1 MSNDTNTTS
10 SVPPLA
16 TNSTSTTMGNST
28 HANMTSANTT
38 TSPSN
43 QVDDDDAMVTMLTF
57 GPLSS
62 CITLPDLSAKQ
73 LPSSANLS
81 NSAVQAW
88 LTSLPTS
95 SSCSPYSWT
104 FKPDYTE
111 HLNAMGT
118 LQQQLEQLFPTTNS
132 TLAGQAT
139 VNDTW
144 AAAGN
149 GSFFGNTSALGL
161 GSSASS
167 KTLPTGL
174 PLWMGLMIA
183 CAALV
188 HLIALVLHICSDLDA
203 LLPSLAAKLDPQP
216 EDSVLPSHAM
226 PPNESSATLV
236 DAETVQKADVD
247 ADAKVVD
254 LPGYAEPAAAAA
266 LPVATAQR
274 DYATMPT
281 PALISISRKAKRF
294 LVPLLLLS
302 TLGSIGV
309 AVVLNSKFAAG
320 PVNTLPTS
328 LGSSTTV
335 PAPASSS
342 SASIAV
348 LNASTSSSRS
358 DAAPTALA
366 SDIPSS
372 TRQRTSS
379 NATNTTS
386 NIDPAPTQ
394 DRDISPSPSED
405 PGPAATATP
414 SMTRLVKRQNNF
426 FPAVSPTVSSSSAS
440 LASSSAPP
448 VPTASATSSTSLFPP
463 MPTSTSVSAPTSS
476 LSAAPCST
484 TASNTSS
491 SLLVLEKGD
500 SMHRIWW
507 IVMLDLILWFAQ
519 RRRTRK
525 QTALDQARATILDHF
540 APSRLR
546 KV

>member
-10 SVPPLA
+10 SVPRLA
-16 TNSTSTTMGNST
+16 TTSS
-28 HANMTSANTT
+28 
-38 TSPSN
+38 SN
-43 QVDDDDAMVTMLTF
+43 QVDDNDAMVTLLTF
-57 GPLSS
+57 GPMSS

-73 LPSSANLS
+73 LPWSANLS

-111 HLNAMGT
+111 HLNALGT

-144 AAAGN
+144 AAVGN

-167 KTLPTGL
+167 KTLATRL
-174 PLWMGLMIA
+174 PLWMGLTIA

-203 LLPSLAAKLDPQP
+203 LLPSLAVKLHPQP
-216 EDSVLPSHAM
+216 EDSVLPSHVM

-236 DAETVQKADVD
+236 DAEVVQKAHVD

-254 LPGYAEPAAAAA
+254 PPGYAEPAAAAA
-266 LPVATAQR
+266 LAVATAQR

-294 LVPLLLLS
+294 LLPLLLLS
-302 TLGSIGV
+302 ALGSIGV
-309 AVVLNSKFAAG
+309 AVVLSSKFAAG

-328 LGSSTTV
+328 LGSSTTAA
-335 PAPASSS
+335 APASSS
-342 SASIAV
+342 STSMAA
-348 LNASTSSSRS
+348 LNASTSSSPS

-366 SDIPSS
+366 SDIATS
-372 TRQRTSS
+372 TRERTSS

-394 DRDISPSPSED
+394 DRDISPRPSEEA
-405 PGPAATATP
+405 GRAGSATA
-414 SMTRLVKRQNNF
+414 SMTRLAKRQNNF

-440 LASSSAPP
+440 LASSITPP
-448 VPTASATSSTSLFPP
+448 IPTASATSSTSLFPP
-463 MPTSTSVSAPTSS
+463 MPTSTSLFPPVPTSTSVSATTSS
-476 LSAAPCST
+476 SSAAPCST

-491 SLLVLEKGD
+491 SLLLLEKGD
-500 SMHRIWW
+500 SIHRIWW

-525 QTALDQARATILDHF
+525 QTALDQARATILHHF
-540 APSRLR
+540 APSPLR
-546 KV
+546 KI